1 MLSALLQDTPY
12 AVLSHEMKPAQLR
25 LAGIHSRAIEREV
38 GVAGQLHLA
47 WGALEANDLEKA
59 SIHLRRVSSK
69 LTRQAAK
76 LNGRVAKAPQ
86 KLAAAKRELAA
97 RLDELGPS
105 KGDADL
111 LAGCRDSIV
120 TSLKG
125 RWGTEEAHT
134 VIEAVRIK
142 GQAPPISSF
151 LKDAE
156 LFEIGA
162 VEVRKGCKPKQQME
176 IALKFAV
183 PPSFNDKVNEAVG
196 PECYLFA
203 KNACGDWVHMT
214 GSPITN
220 NYSATT
226 GLYQLT
232 AEAVNTPEIKE
243 CLCEMLLKRIGWD
256 SMWHR
261 SISMGD
267 FYTVPLGN
275 MPGTSLSGLLTY
287 QLAIVP
293 DSTTPELNRTMATIT
308 ENLTKAGH
316 SYFTV
321 GTTTSEECCE
331 DSAPA

>member
-1 MLSALLQDTPY
+1 MFSALLPYTPY

-25 LAGIHSRAIEREV
+25 IACNRSLEIKREV
-38 GVAGQLHLA
+38 RIAHQLRVACE
-47 WGALEANDLEKA
+47 ALEANDLEKA
-59 SIHLRRVSSK
+59 SIHLRSVSPK
-69 LTRQAAK
+69 LTSQAAK
-76 LNGRVAKAPQ
+76 LNGRVAKAPH
-86 KLAAAKRELAA
+86 KLAAKKRELAA
-97 RLDELGPS
+97 RLDELVPS

-111 LAGCRDSIV
+111 LAGYRDSIV
-120 TSLKG
+120 MSLKG

-134 VIEAVRIK
+134 AIEAVQVK
-142 GQAPPISSF
+142 GQEPPISSS

-162 VEVRKGCKPKQQME
+162 VEVRKGCKSKRME

-183 PPSFNDKVNEAVG
+183 PPSFNDKANEAVG
-196 PECYLFA
+196 PVCYVLE
-203 KNACGDWVHMT
+203 KNACGAWVHMT

-243 CLCEMLLKRIGWD
+243 CLCGMLLKRIGMT
-256 SMWHR
+256 SPWHQP
-261 SISMGD
+261 IFMGD
-267 FYTVPLGN
+267 FHTVPLGN
-275 MPGTSLSGLLTY
+275 MPGSGLLTY

-293 DSTTPELNRTMATIT
+293 DSMTPELKRTMATIT

-321 GTTTSEECCE
+321 GTTTGEE
-331 DSAPA
+331 

>member
-1 MLSALLQDTPY
+1 MFSALLQDTPY
-12 AVLSHEMKPAQLR
+12 AVLYHEMKPAQLR

-38 GVAGQLHLA
+38 GIAGQLHLA
-47 WGALEANDLEKA
+47 WVALEANDLEGA

-76 LNGRVAKAPQ
+76 LNGRVAKAPH

-111 LAGCRDSIV
+111 LAGYRDSIV

-134 VIEAVRIK
+134 AIEAVRIK
-142 GQAPPISSF
+142 GQEPPISSF

-162 VEVRKGCKPKQQME
+162 VEVRKSCKSKQME

-196 PECYLFA
+196 PECYLFE

-214 GSPITN
+214 GSPLTK

-232 AEAVNTPEIKE
+232 AEAVNTPAIKE
-243 CLCEMLLKRIGWD
+243 CLCEMLLKRIGMT
-256 SMWHR
+256 SPWHQP
-261 SISMGD
+261 IFMGD
-267 FYTVPLGN
+267 FHTVPLGN
-275 MPGTSLSGLLTY
+275 MPGSGLLTY

-293 DSTTPELNRTMATIT
+293 HSMTPELKRTMDTIT

>member
-12 AVLSHEMKPAQLR
+12 AVLSHEMQAPQLR

-47 WGALEANDLEKA
+47 WGALEASDLEKA
-59 SIHLRRVSSK
+59 SIHLRSVSSK

-76 LNGRVAKAPQ
+76 LNGRVAKAPH

-134 VIEAVRIK
+134 AIEAVRIK
-142 GQAPPISSF
+142 GQEPPISSF

-162 VEVRKGCKPKQQME
+162 VEVRKGCKSKQME
-176 IALKFAV
+176 IGLKLAV

-196 PECYLFA
+196 PECYLFE

-214 GSPITN
+214 GSPLTK

-232 AEAVNTPEIKE
+232 AEAVNTPAIKE
-243 CLCEMLLKRIGWD
+243 CLCEMLLEGIGWD
-256 SMWHR
+256 SMWHQP
-261 SISMGD
+261 IFMGD
-267 FYTVPLGN
+267 FHTVPLGN

-293 DSTTPELNRTMATIT
+293 HSMTPELERTMATIT

-321 GTTTSEECCE
+321 GTTTGEE
-331 DSAPA
+331 